1 MSSLQEKLIK
11 SLERTIDLQE
21 GLIADQEAE
30 IQRLERELQTE
41 RLKLVD
47 TWPWPKAE
55 PWTQPYPWTVTYS
68 SDKVE
73 DYDINYNPFMNISE
87 PDEKEKKAQEGTGS

>member
-1 MSSLQEKLIK
+1 MTLQEKYLK

-21 GLIADQEAE
+21 GLIAEQEAE

-41 RLKLVD
+41 KLKPY
-47 TWPWPKAE
+47 TWPN
-55 PWTQPYPWTVTYS
+55 TQPHKPWPDYPWTVTYG

-73 DYDINYNPFMNISE
+73 SYTTNFNPFMQISE
-87 PDEKEKKAQEGTGS
+87 PDEKKTQTQEGTGS